1 MWWNFHV
8 NRSCKSRFGSS
19 KFQRGAL
26 ALKNWAQVV
35 HGGQAMHP
43 TSWFGKYLA
52 WIPYLLNHLSCC
64 KSSSIK
70 IPSFR
75 TAFFCHMLYMF
86 PCFFFFARKET
97 LKQNKRTPFS
107 PHNIRPYKSMATYSS
122 TPDFWWLVTR
132 NPEANH
138 YQGLWDVS
146 LAINRFLTPLILK
159 RAHVQTNGFEFHAQ
173 LSCTTWHDEII
184 PLVAELNLCIPTGTW
199 FLPPT
204 QENSSSSSSK
214 TSKKRQEA
222 NLCPHQ
228 SKWRWRPWRPKSKI
242 SNKNIVIFFTT
253 DGRNPANH
261 LRFIKPCK

>member
-1 MWWNFHV
+1 MKAGKIDGFYKLTNFLSNGRHFTKIPACFSWFWGLRPNFTKLPKGMWWNFHV

-43 TSWFGKYLA
+43 TSWYGKYLA

-75 TAFFCHMLYMF
+75 TAFFCHMFYMF
-86 PCFFFFARKET
+86 PCFFCVFARKET
-97 LKQNKRTPFS
+97 VKQNRRTPFS
-107 PHNIRPYKSMATYSS
+107 PHNIRSYKSMVIYSS
-122 TPDFWWLVTR
+122 TTDFWWLVTS

-159 RAHVQTNGFEFHAQ
+159 RAHVQTNGFEFHGQ
-173 LSCTTWHDEII
+173 QSCTTWHDEII
-184 PLVAELNLCIPTGTW
+184 PLVAELNLFIPTGTW

-204 QENSSSSSSK
+204 Q
-214 TSKKRQEA
+214 
-222 NLCPHQ
+222 
-228 SKWRWRPWRPKSKI
+228 
-242 SNKNIVIFFTT
+242 KN
-253 DGRNPANH
+253 
-261 LRFIKPCK
+261 